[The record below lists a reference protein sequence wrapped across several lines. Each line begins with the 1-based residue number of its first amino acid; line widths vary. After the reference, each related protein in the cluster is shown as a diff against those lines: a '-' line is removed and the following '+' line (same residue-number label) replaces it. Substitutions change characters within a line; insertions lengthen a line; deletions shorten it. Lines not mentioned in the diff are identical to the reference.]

1 MFKKRK
7 LLRGGMAVLILF
19 IILCWAGPT
28 SRAETTT
35 VCTVNGKPCDS
46 FNTALSEAVRMSQEN
61 SERKA
66 LVEVNADCDLLYNEN
81 IHLGDFTTGDAFELN
96 EEIEITLDL
105 KGHKVA
111 YKAIYSTSPPMLPIA
126 KNCSFILKD
135 SVGGGELYSQ
145 SGTHTMVCVYYG
157 GKFTMESGTIR
168 TMVGPG
174 VDENP
179 FILKS
184 GTGIYQI
191 YGGIVI
197 INGGSVYAGR
207 PLHIRG
213 PYGDIP
219 YQIQI
224 NGGLFQGVGASI
236 INTSSPVSING
247 GSFISTYNK
256 KVKDNICCAL
266 RLLYYKEPPLLAVRI
281 NGGTFK
287 ALDAGI
293 AFFEIEDSSLEW
305 FSTALLPQCMTNG
318 YNLYGSNNRVA
329 SLAKTMV
336 VNPPDNDYTYNTYEY
351 LTYTPSYVRATK
363 GGMVK
368 IVANGGVVNQSKV
381 SIGYNGGFASL
392 PVPKKTGYIF
402 TGWYSKILGGQKI
415 TSSTRYTAQSP
426 QMLYAHWEPIR
437 VTLSFDANR
446 GTKLVK
452 KAITA
457 IYGKKIA
464 SLPSVQRRSY
474 QFIGW
479 YTKKVGGTK
488 VTASTVSKYINKA
501 TLYARWSKVTV
512 KKTSITSLKSKSKK
526 LSIKWKAISGAKG
539 YQISLST
546 YTSFKKGVKTY
557 QVTGKSK
564 TITKLKKGKRYYI
577 RVRAFT
583 YDSTKSKVYG
593 TWSKTRYIRIR

>member
-1 MFKKRK
+1 
-7 LLRGGMAVLILF
+7 MAVFVLF

-28 SRAETTT
+28 SRAETTA
-35 VCTVNGKPCDS
+35 VCTVNGEPCDS

-66 LVEVNADCDLLYNEN
+66 LVEVNADCDLIYNEN
-81 IHLGDFTTGDAFELN
+81 IHLGDYTTGDAFELN

-111 YKAIYSTSPPMLPIA
+111 YRPRYSTSPPMLPIA

-135 SVGGGELYSQ
+135 SVGGGELYSA
-145 SGTHTMVCVYYG
+145 SGTYMIVYVYYG

-168 TMVGPG
+168 TMVSPD
-174 VDENP
+174 VEENP
-179 FILKS
+179 FELKS

-207 PLHIRG
+207 PLHMQGDFR
-213 PYGDIP
+213 DIP
-219 YQIQI
+219 FHIEI
-224 NGGLFQGVGASI
+224 NGGLFQGVGSSI
-236 INTSSPVSING
+236 INTSAPVYING

-256 KVKDNICCAL
+256 KIKDNICSAL
-266 RLLYYKEPPLLAVRI
+266 RLLYLDDPPLLAVKI
-281 NGGTFK
+281 KGGTFK

-293 AFFEIEDSSLEW
+293 TFFYMQDTSIER
-305 FSTALLPQCMTNG
+305 FKTFLLPQCMTDG
-318 YNLYGSNNRVA
+318 YKLYDSNNQLA
-329 SLAKTMV
+329 SLAKKKV
-336 VNPPDNDYTYNTYEY
+336 VNPPGNDYSFSLDEY
-351 LTYTPSYVRATK
+351 MTYTPSYVRASK
-363 GGMVK
+363 GGTLK
-368 IVANGGVVNQSKV
+368 LAANGGTVTKSTVC
-381 SIGYNGGFASL
+381 IGYNGAVGSL
-392 PVPKKTGYIF
+392 PVPKRTGYSF
-402 TGWYSKILGGQKI
+402 KGWYSKMIGGQKI
-415 TSSTRYTAQSP
+415 TSSTLYTPQSP
-426 QMLYAHWEPIR
+426 QILYAHWEPVSVKI
-437 VTLSFDANR
+437 SFDANG
-446 GTKLVK
+446 GTKFVRK
-452 KAITA
+452 SITA
-457 IYGKKIA
+457 TYDKKIA
-464 SLPSVQRRSY
+464 ALPSVQRKNY
-474 QFIGW
+474 QFAGW

-488 VTASTVSKYINKA
+488 VTASTVSKYIKKA

-512 KKTSITSLKSKSKK
+512 KKISITSLNSKSKK

-546 YTSFKKGVKTY
+546 HTSFKKGVKTY